1 VNAPRKSTYV
11 VALLSVGLALGL
23 RELAEP
29 WMGNKAPFL
38 QFYPAIFVSAW
49 FGGFGPGLVATLLS
63 AALAAYFYLPPAGFA
78 IDDSVDRLILAIFL
92 VMGLAISGLSRR
104 IRTAEA
110 SRREAAQLAVA
121 RATRL
126 DAIINTTV
134 DGIVVIDSSGM
145 IEEFNRGAERLFGYD
160 AADVIGRNVS
170 MLMPSPD
177 HEHHDDYLRDYLET
191 GAAKVIGVGRQVRG
205 RRRDG
210 STFPLHL
217 SVGELRIDG
226 MRKFTGML
234 HDLTQ
239 RAALETQLRDQ
250 DGLARLGEMS
260 AVLAHEIKNPLA
272 GIRGA
277 MEIVRD
283 GLPDGFKDADLLRDG
298 IARVDALDRLMREL
312 LLFARPPE
320 PRHTRFEVAALIET
334 TARMFKQDPELRDV
348 VVDVHVHDEATIA
361 ADPQMLEIVF
371 HNLLINGA
379 HAMAGR
385 GSIRVDVTAAG
396 DECEVV
402 FTDRGPGIAETIR
415 DKVFDPFFTTKIRG
429 SGLGLPTAKRFVEAH
444 HGQILIDA
452 ADGGGTRVT
461 VRLPIGT
468 PQQKARA

>member
-29 WMGNKAPFL
+29 WMGSKAPFL

-63 AALAAYFYLPPAGFA
+63 AGLAAYFYLPPAGFA
-78 IDDSVDRLILAIFL
+78 IDDSVDRVVLAIFV
-92 VMGLAISGLSRR
+92 VMGVAISGLSRR

-110 SRREAAQLAVA
+110 SRRESAQLAVA

-134 DGIVVIDSSGM
+134 DGIVVIDASGT

-170 MLMPSPD
+170 MLMPPPD
-177 HEHHDDYLRDYLET
+177 HEHHDDYLRRYLET
-191 GAAKVIGVGRQVRG
+191 GTAKVIGVGRQVRG

-283 GLPDGFKDADLLRDG
+283 GLPAGFKDADLLRDA

-320 PRHTRFEVAALIET
+320 PRHTRFEVVSLLET
-334 TARMFKQDPELRDV
+334 TARLFKQDPELRDV
-348 VVDVHVHDEATIA
+348 VVDVHVHGEAATIA

-385 GSIRVDVTAAG
+385 GSIRVDVAVAG

-444 HGQILIDA
+444 HGQILIDTPH
-452 ADGGGTRVT
+452 GGGTRVI
-461 VRLPIGT
+461 VRLPLDAPVQT
-468 PQQKARA
+468 RA